1 MYALGVIFANM
12 LSGSNLWAR
21 ADPSDECFA
30 AFLRRGA
37 EYLRRVLP
45 VSRAGADLLAQMLEI
60 DPEKRI
66 TLSELRRALSSVG
79 TLVRP
84 ADAEDLVPRK
94 PRKCGNRRC
103 TPGVPRAQKAAAAAA
118 AGDRDD
124 EVVLK
129 PDTAPCV
136 EVQPATPAVEGGDY
150 FSLPKPLHADTI
162 PHLLAVAPSTS
173 APSLAVPS
181 LVDDLSDPSS
191 SVSENASQSTKDH
204 DSLNVPVN
212 DNTKKVLDWQ
222 SGLEPDVLMAIRAL
236 RVDD

>member
-66 TLSELRRALSSVG
+66 TLSELRCALSSVG
-79 TLVRP
+79 TLLRP

-94 PRKCGNRRC
+94 ARKCGNRRC

-118 AGDRDD
+118 GDYDD

-129 PDTAPCV
+129 HDTALCV

-162 PHLLAVAPSTS
+162 AHLFAVAPSTS

-181 LVDDLSDPSS
+181 LVDDLSDSS
-191 SVSENASQSTKDH
+191 SSISENASQSTKDH
-204 DSLNVPVN
+204 NSLNVPMN
-212 DNTKKVLDWQ
+212 HNTEKVLDWQ
-222 SGLEPDVLMAIRAL
+222 TGLEPDVLMAIRAL
-236 RVDD
+236 RMDD